1 MYRAAADLLAL
12 RFHHTLRNALQLSS
26 FKHKTRKGPDYRFG
40 EQMSFIDIRD
50 TFGIG
55 SIRVGKWVN
64 SEEKDLAANL
74 IFDSLAD
81 LAYLLAIPPSAIGL
95 RGNLNLAFG
104 TGGRK
109 GVQAHYAPNLRE
121 LALAKNAGAGALAH
135 EFWHAFD
142 HHIAEK
148 AFDIG
153 DRSGPQRQILFAS
166 DCWLHNAKPFVHPLN
181 EKLLKIFDVALLSSD
196 GQEVHDYVARSV
208 KADKAAGIQYF
219 STPTEM
225 MARAFEAVVESCS
238 GIENPYLVAGTTKGD
253 MLPVYPDLHH
263 RTLIHQA
270 LQDYF
275 RPLGEALSR

>member
-1 MYRAAADLLAL
+1 MRL
-12 RFHHTLRNALQLSS
+12 TN
-26 FKHKTRKGPDYRFG
+26 FKYKSRKGPDYRHG
-40 EQMSFIDIRD
+40 EQVSFVDIKQ

-55 SIRVGKWVN
+55 GIRVGKWVDRD
-64 SEEKDLAANL
+64 EKDLAANL

-81 LAYLLAIPPSAIGL
+81 LAFILALPPSAIGL

-109 GVQAHYAPNLRE
+109 GVQAHYAPNQRE

-142 HHIAEK
+142 HYIAEK

-153 DRSGPQRQILFAS
+153 DRTGPQQQILFAS
-166 DCWLHNAKPFVHPLN
+166 DCWLKNKTHFAHPLN
-181 EKLLKIFDVALLSSD
+181 EKLLEVFDKTLLSDD
-196 GQEVHDYVARSV
+196 GQAPHDYVSRSV
-208 KADKAAGIQYF
+208 KADRAMGSSYF
-219 STPTEM
+219 SMPTEM

-238 GIENPYLVAGTTKGD
+238 GIENSYLVSGTTKQD
-253 MLPVYPDLHH
+253 TFSLYPDIAH
-263 RTLIHQA
+263 RHTIYLA

>member
-1 MYRAAADLLAL
+1 MRL
-12 RFHHTLRNALQLSS
+12 TS
-26 FKHKTRKGPDYRFG
+26 FKYKTRKGPDYRHG
-40 EQMSFIDIRD
+40 ESVSFIDIKQ

-64 SEEKDLAANL
+64 AEEKALAANV

-81 LAYLLAIPPSAIGL
+81 LAFILALPPQAIGL

-142 HHIAEK
+142 HYIADK

-153 DRSGPQRQILFAS
+153 DRSAPQRSILFAS
-166 DCWLHNAKPFVHPLN
+166 DCWLTNAKLHTHPLN
-181 EKLLKIFDVALLSSD
+181 VRLMKIFDATLLSKG
-196 GQEVHDYVARSV
+196 GQDVHDYVSRSV
-208 KADKAAGIQYF
+208 NADKALNSRYF
-219 STPTEM
+219 SRPTEM
-225 MARAFEAVVESCS
+225 MARAFEAVIETCS
-238 GIENPYLVAGTTKGD
+238 GIDNSYLVAGT
-253 MLPVYPDLHH
+253 MSNENLAIYPELSH
-263 RTLIHQA
+263 RYIIHEA

-275 RPLGEALSR
+275 RPLGEALNR